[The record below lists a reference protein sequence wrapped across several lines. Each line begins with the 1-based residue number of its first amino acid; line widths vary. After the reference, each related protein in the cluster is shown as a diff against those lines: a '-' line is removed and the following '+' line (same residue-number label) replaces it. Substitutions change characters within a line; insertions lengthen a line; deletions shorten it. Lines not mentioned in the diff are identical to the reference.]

1 MNRTGKCSIV
11 AQFFVGVLFLALG
24 MTAGAQSRDEGGPL
38 EDAPV
43 IFDVRRSLPMEPD
56 EPTYHDFYISAGI
69 EAGLK
74 KGQFLPVARQMP
86 VHDPIANKQ
95 QAMITIPVGKL
106 QVIHV
111 ENNIAVARLVNELR
125 DDERPTLEF
134 ESVMIGDRVDVKR
147 ASMEAPKENEGR
159 RRAVKRKSAGLSS
172 AVVAPL
178 AVSNAEASP
187 VSAAT
192 RPEASSTGFS
202 AEPTQA
208 PQLNPNRSTN
218 EPPTS
223 APANL
228 PDCMERNQ
236 GFA

>member
-1 MNRTGKCSIV
+1 
-11 AQFFVGVLFLALG
+11 
-24 MTAGAQSRDEGGPL
+24 
-38 EDAPV
+38 
-43 IFDVRRSLPMEPD
+43 
-56 EPTYHDFYISAGI
+56 
-69 EAGLK
+69 
-74 KGQFLPVARQMP
+74 
-86 VHDPIANKQ
+86 
-95 QAMITIPVGKL
+95 MITIPVGKL